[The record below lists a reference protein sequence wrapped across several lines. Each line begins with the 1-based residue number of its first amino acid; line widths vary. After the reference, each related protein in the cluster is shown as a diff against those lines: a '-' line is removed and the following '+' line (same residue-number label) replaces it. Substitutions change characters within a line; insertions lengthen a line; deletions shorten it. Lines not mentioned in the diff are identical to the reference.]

1 VPQIAEA
8 AAERSRQVVRGGEN
22 GPLVR
27 VEGLSRVYG
36 SGPSQR
42 VVLDGVNLEVGR
54 GDWVAIVG
62 PSGSGK
68 STLLQLVAALDMPSS
83 GRVYFASR
91 ALHSLAEEQRAEFR
105 RRSIGFVWQ
114 RHHLLADFTA
124 AENVAAPLLLD
135 GVSHRE
141 ALRQAAELLEQVGL
155 GARAGQRASEL
166 SGGERQRVA
175 IARALVNR
183 PELLLADEPTGELD
197 EQNAEAVFRL
207 MEQLHQSRRLTTI
220 LATHNMALAQRSN
233 RVLALEH
240 GSLVPAGPA
249 GGASHITGVS
259 EAGGK
264 ERG

>member
-1 VPQIAEA
+1 MVEA
-8 AAERSRQVVRGGEN
+8 VADTNRQTEERGGTE
-22 GPLVR
+22 PLVR
-27 VEGLSRVYG
+27 VEELRKVFG
-36 SGPSQR
+36 SGASER
-42 VVLDGVNLEVGR
+42 VVLGGVNLDVAR
-54 GDWVAIVG
+54 GEWVAIVG
-62 PSGSGK
+62 ASGAGK
-68 STLLQLVAALDMPSS
+68 STFLQLVAALDTPTS

-91 ALHSLAEEQRAEFR
+91 ALHSLGEEQRAAFR
-105 RRSIGFVWQ
+105 RRSVGFVWQ

-135 GVSHRE
+135 GISRRE
-141 ALRQAAELLEQVGL
+141 ALAQASGLLEQVGL
-155 GARAGQRASEL
+155 GGRAGQRAAEL

-207 MEQLHQSRRLTTI
+207 MGHLHESRRLTTI
-220 LATHNMALAQRSN
+220 LATHNAALAQRSN
-233 RVLALEH
+233 RVLALER
-240 GSLVPAGPA
+240 GLLAPLDGTGRQAGA
-249 GGASHITGVS
+249 V

>member
-1 VPQIAEA
+1 MSEIAEA
-8 AAERSRQVVRGGEN
+8 VAEESRQLAQGGEN
-22 GPLVR
+22 EPLVR
-27 VEGLSRVYG
+27 IDELTKVFGTG
-36 SGPSQR
+36 SSQR
-42 VVLDGVNLEVGR
+42 VVLAGVNLDVPR
-54 GDWVAIVG
+54 GDWVAVVG
-62 PSGSGK
+62 PSGAGK
-68 STLLQLVAALDMPSS
+68 STLLQLVAALDTPSS

-91 ALHSLAEEQRAEFR
+91 ALHSLSEEQRAEFR

-135 GVSHRE
+135 GISHRE
-141 ALRQAAELLEQVGL
+141 ALRQAGELLEQVGL

-207 MEQLHQSRRLTTI
+207 MEQLHHSRRLTTI
-220 LATHNMALAQRSN
+220 LATHNLALARRSR

-240 GSLVPAGPA
+240 GFLVPAGEA
-249 GGASHITGVS
+249 AGASRMAGPS